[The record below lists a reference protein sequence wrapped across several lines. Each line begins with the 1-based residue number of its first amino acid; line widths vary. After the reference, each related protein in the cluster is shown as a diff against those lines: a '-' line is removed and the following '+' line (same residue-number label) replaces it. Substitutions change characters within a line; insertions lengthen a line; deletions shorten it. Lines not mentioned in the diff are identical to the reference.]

1 MEFTQGSTRNQTHP
15 SEGKEDKMDNRS
27 SNNFQVPDNYKEVIS
42 QFLDD
47 EQRIKSWPA
56 KKDRKIAV
64 LYYLS
69 EKFEEEVKYTEK
81 EVNEIIKRWHTFED
95 FFLLRRGLVD
105 MKFLLRARDGSV
117 YWKATETEL

>member
-1 MEFTQGSTRNQTHP
+1 MREFHHKGRNTK
-15 SEGKEDKMDNRS
+15 SEIITGMKGDNMEDKI
-27 SNNFQVPDNYKEVIS
+27 NNKLEIPDNYREIIS
-42 QFLDD
+42 QFLD
-47 EQRIKSWPA
+47 EKQRIKTWPA

-81 EVNEIIKRWHTFED
+81 EVNEIIKKWHTFED

-117 YWKATETEL
+117 YWKEK

>member
-1 MEFTQGSTRNQTHP
+1 VEFTQGSTRYQTRP
-15 SEGKEDKMDNRS
+15 SERKEDKMDNRS

-81 EVNEIIKRWHTFED
+81 EVNEIIKRWHNFED

>member
-1 MEFTQGSTRNQTHP
+1 MEN
-15 SEGKEDKMDNRS
+15 KI
-27 SNNFQVPDNYKEVIS
+27 NNKIEIPDNYREIIS

-47 EQRIKSWPA
+47 KQRIKSWPA

-117 YWKATETEL
+117 YWKEK

>member
-1 MEFTQGSTRNQTHP
+1 
-15 SEGKEDKMDNRS
+15 MDNRS

-81 EVNEIIKRWHTFED
+81 EVNEIIKRWHNFED